1 VHPSEFISVAEDAG
15 LIGKI
20 GDWVLST
27 VCRQMKAWCDAGL
40 PTLPIAVNVSP
51 RQFREHDFP
60 ARVAEILKS
69 TRLDPRML
77 ELEVTE
83 GSVMEN
89 IEQAIEKLNTL
100 NAMGV
105 HLSVDDFGTGY
116 SSLSYL
122 RHLPVHSLK
131 IDKSF
136 ILNMIGDRST
146 QAIVASTIYLAH
158 RLGLGV
164 VAEGVETEE
173 QISLLSTLGCNKVQ
187 GFLLSRGEP
196 PDIIAHLLSDNAPIK
211 EQQIKS
217 ALQSSSNETS
227 Q

>member
-1 VHPSEFISVAEDAG
+1 MHPSEFISVAEDAG

-51 RQFREHDFP
+51 RQFRENDFP
-60 ARVAEILKS
+60 VRVAEILKS
-69 TRLDPRML
+69 TQLAPGML

-83 GSVMEN
+83 SSVMESVDD
-89 IEQAIEKLNTL
+89 AIEKLNTL

-122 RHLPVHSLK
+122 RKLPIHSLK
-131 IDKSF
+131 IDQSF
-136 ILNMIGDRST
+136 ILNMTGDRST

-173 QISLLSTLGCNKVQ
+173 QRELLRNWQCDILQ
-187 GFLLSRGEP
+187 GYLFHKPVTCDQFEKLLAQYQDEFKSLSR
-196 PDIIAHLLSDNAPIK
+196 AC
-211 EQQIKS
+211 
-217 ALQSSSNETS
+217 SNLGGT
-227 Q
+227 